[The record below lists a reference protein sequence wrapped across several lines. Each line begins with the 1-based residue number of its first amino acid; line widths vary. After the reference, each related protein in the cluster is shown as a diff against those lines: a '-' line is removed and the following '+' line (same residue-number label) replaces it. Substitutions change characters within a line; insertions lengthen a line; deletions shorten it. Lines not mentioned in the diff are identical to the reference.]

1 LSNQDFLSETGVEA
15 LYRQARQGLV
25 EPGAAECLA
34 AVAAVMWRRDAS
46 GELSVYLGRRAN
58 TLRFVPGR
66 WSFPGGGLSAGDRQ
80 VAIAGAGGDEAARLA
95 ALIREVA
102 EETGV
107 ELPARA
113 DRYAEAGCF
122 ITPEFSPIRFDAWHY
137 LVEVDQD
144 AAPDYRVSEGEF
156 VDGAW
161 VRPGQAL
168 ENWRQGRWLIS
179 RPTRRI
185 LDALVAG
192 PEGAAA
198 RCRDAAEREN
208 QGPRT
213 FAIVPGVFMTPVRTP
228 TLPPAT
234 HTNCYLVGSRD
245 LVVVD
250 PASPYADEQAVLDRD
265 IDDLLARGHRVV
277 EIWLTHH
284 HGDHVGGAAHLARR
298 LGVPVAAHP
307 RTAELLAARVE
318 PVKIDRL
325 LHDGDTLELAGD
337 PPRRVRAVFTPGH
350 APGHVCVLEEHTG
363 FLIAGDMVAGV
374 GTIVIE
380 PSEGHMGDYLRSL
393 ERMKALAAAALLPAH
408 GPIVI
413 DVAGKLDQYIGHRLW
428 REQRVVDALRQLGPA
443 TPRELVA
450 VAYADVPAA
459 IHRLAE
465 LSLIAHLIKL
475 AEDGAAAREPAGEP
489 AGQGDRQGDRWR
501 YLSSTP

>member
-1 LSNQDFLSETGVEA
+1 
-15 LYRQARQGLV
+15 
-25 EPGAAECLA
+25 
-34 AVAAVMWRRDAS
+34 
-46 GELSVYLGRRAN
+46 
-58 TLRFVPGR
+58 
-66 WSFPGGGLSAGDRQ
+66 
-80 VAIAGAGGDEAARLA
+80 
-95 ALIREVA
+95 
-102 EETGV
+102 
-107 ELPARA
+107 
-113 DRYAEAGCF
+113 
-122 ITPEFSPIRFDAWHY
+122 
-137 LVEVDQD
+137 
-144 AAPDYRVSEGEF
+144 
-156 VDGAW
+156 

-179 RPTRRI
+179 PPTRRI
-185 LDALVAG
+185 LEALVAG

-208 QGPRT
+208 QGLRT
-213 FAIVPGVFMTPVRTP
+213 FALVPGMFVTPVRTP

-250 PASPYADEQAVLDRD
+250 PASPYADEQAALDRE

-284 HGDHVGGAAHLARR
+284 HGDHVGGAAHLAER

-307 RTAELLAARVE
+307 RTAELLASRVTR
-318 PVKIDRL
+318 VKRVKQVTIDRL
-325 LHDGDTLELAGD
+325 LQDGDTLELAGD

-350 APGHVCVLEEHTG
+350 APGHICILEEHTG

-413 DVAGKLDQYIGHRLW
+413 DVAGKLDDYIGHRLW
-428 REQRVVDALRQLGPA
+428 REQRVVDTLRQLGPA
-443 TPRELVA
+443 TPRELVP
-450 VAYADVPAA
+450 VAYADVPAT

-475 AEDGAAAREPAGEP
+475 AEDGAAAREPGSEP
-489 AGQGDRQGDRWR
+489 GSASARWR
-501 YLSSTP
+501 YLGSTP